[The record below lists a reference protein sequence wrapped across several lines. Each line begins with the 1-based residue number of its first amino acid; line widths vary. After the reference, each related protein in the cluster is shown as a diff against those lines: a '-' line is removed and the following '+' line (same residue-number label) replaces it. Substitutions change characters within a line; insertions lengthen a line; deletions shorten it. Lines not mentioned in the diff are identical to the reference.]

1 MIVMEAGLYLYLSV
15 LCILACYGVHRLH
28 LIFIYHRN
36 RRDDLPPAGRFED
49 LPWVTVQL
57 PLYNEM
63 YVARRLLDAV
73 AALNYP
79 RERLEIQVLDDSTD
93 ETTRI
98 VEEKVKSLQAQGFHA
113 VLIHRE
119 NRSGFKAGALE
130 NGLHQARGEYVAI
143 FDADF
148 LPKSDMLQRTIHYFT
163 DEKVGMVQTR
173 WGHINRKY
181 SLLTQVQSIYL
192 DGHFVV
198 EHTAR
203 HRSGRFFN
211 FNGTG
216 GIWRKVAIE
225 SAGGWQHDTLTE
237 DLDLSYRAQL
247 EGWRFVFLKDLVSP
261 AEVPVD
267 INAFKSQQFRWAKGS
282 AQTMKKLLPIIWKS
296 KYPLRIKV
304 EATFHLTANVGYP
317 LMVFLSLLMLP
328 AVKVRSTIVESSP
341 QSVLLDCCLF
351 LTAFVSVC
359 YFYIFSQQEIQRP
372 ILDRFRFLP
381 AILAIGIGMCINN
394 TKAVVEGFL
403 GIDTPFT
410 RTPKHDVM
418 TVDQNW
424 WNKKYR
430 GARNFLPVLELLM
443 AAYFGYIIY
452 FALSNGLFTITIF
465 LSLFLSG
472 YLYVGLLSLF
482 QRGFLEGLRGF
493 HHPA

>member
-1 MIVMEAGLYLYLSV
+1 MAFMEAGLYLYIAVLS
-15 LCILACYGVHRLH
+15 ILAIYGAHRLH
-28 LIFIYHRN
+28 LVYVYHRY
-36 RRDDLPPAGRFED
+36 RGDDVRPASQFDE

-63 YVARRLLDAV
+63 YVAERLLDAV
-73 AALNYP
+73 VALDYP
-79 RERLEIQVLDDSTD
+79 RDRLEIQVLDDSTD

-98 VEEKVKSLQAQGFHA
+98 VARKVEALRNEGIHA
-113 VLIHRE
+113 VHIR
-119 NRSGFKAGALE
+119 RRDRTGFKAGALE
-130 NGLHQARGEYVAI
+130 NGLETARGEFVAI

-148 LPKSDMLQRTIHYFT
+148 LPKPEMLKRTIHYFT
-163 DEKVGMVQTR
+163 DDNVGMVQTR
-173 WGHINRKY
+173 WGHINRRF

-216 GIWRKVAIE
+216 GIWRKTAIHD
-225 SAGGWQHDTLTE
+225 AGGWQHDTLTE

-247 EGWRFVFLKDLVSP
+247 KGWRFIFLKDLVSP

-296 KYPLRIKV
+296 RFPLRIKL

-328 AVKVRSTIVESSP
+328 AVQMRAVHEFGTGA
-341 QSVLLDCCLF
+341 VLYDLLLF
-351 LTAFVSVC
+351 LTAFVGVC
-359 YFYIFSQQEIQRP
+359 FFYVFSQQEIRRP
-372 ILDRFRFLP
+372 IIDRFRFLP

-394 TKAVVEGFL
+394 TRAVVEGFL
-403 GIDTPFT
+403 GHQSPFT
-410 RTPKHDVM
+410 RTPKHDVIRRGQ
-418 TVDQNW
+418 DW
-424 WNKKYR
+424 RKKRYH
-430 GARNFLPVLELLM
+430 GARTLLPLLELGM
-443 AAYFGYIIY
+443 AIYFGYIVY
-452 FALSNGLFTITIF
+452 FAIAHGLYSIVIF
-465 LSLFLSG
+465 LTLFLGG
-472 YLYVGLLSLF
+472 YLYVGLLSVF
-482 QRGFLEGLRGF
+482 QRGFLRPWRSLVR
-493 HHPA
+493 PV